1 MGIFNFSKDAGEET
15 IDAAAANNIN
25 ASKLIDGI
33 ESRGFDIKDLD
44 IEMDGDTVKVW
55 GTAADQATREKIL
68 LALGNTQGIANVED
82 NMTTAFPQPEAKF
95 HTVESGESL
104 SLIAK
109 KYYGDVMKYNSIF
122 EANQPLLSS
131 PDKIYPGQVLRIP
144 NLEN

>member
-1 MGIFNFSKDAGEET
+1 MGLFSFSKDAGEKT
-15 IDAAAANNIN
+15 IDAAAANKIN
-25 ASKLIDGI
+25 ANKLIDGI

-55 GTAADQATREKIL
+55 GTAADQATREKAL

-82 NMTTAFPQPEAKF
+82 HMTTALPEPEAKF

-109 KYYGDVMKYNSIF
+109 KYYGDAMKYNSIF
-122 EANQPLLSS
+122 EANQPLLTS

-144 NLEN
+144 NL